1 MLSVFLVHQ
10 WKAFWRSRNKGA
22 SIAAQIFMGLAFLY
36 LLVLS
41 IGIGFGMELIIEQL
55 FPEKDVFYVFNGFIL
70 YYFAVDFL
78 LRMQLQELP
87 TLSIIPYLHLK
98 IPKYKI
104 VRFLNVRSLFS
115 AFNILPLFIFIP
127 FCCTAVA
134 EIYGAFTATMYIVAI
149 VSLCGFNNYTV
160 MYIKRLTTLSVKA
173 ILMVV
178 SVILTLAALEYLKV
192 FSISAI
198 SNRVFD
204 FLSLHPSTGFFFS
217 IAALAPLLINTAYL
231 RSNMYTEELG
241 MTEIKKTGTD
251 YPFLDRFGAAG
262 VLAALE
268 IKLIFRHKRTRSALI
283 MSLFFMAYGF
293 IFYKK
298 DLIEAGHINLIIFSA
313 VFMTGS
319 SISMYGQFMFGWQAA
334 HFDGLM
340 VNKIKLRNFI
350 AAKLLLFTIMS
361 TIAMFIISLYGLI
374 SIKILYIQFAA
385 YLYNIGI
392 GAIIVL
398 YLATWNSK
406 AIDLSKGSTFNYQ
419 GISASQFILIIP
431 YFLTP
436 YLLYLPF
443 SYAGHPYWGI
453 TCLGLAG
460 LTAVCTRNYWIKLLV
475 IELAKRKY
483 SITEGFRE
491 R

>member
-1 MLSVFLVHQ
+1 MLSIFLNHQ

-22 SIAAQIFMGLAFLY
+22 SIAAQIFLGLAFLY

-41 IGIGFGMELIIEQL
+41 IGIGIGMELIIEKL
-55 FPEKDVFYVFNGFIL
+55 FPGKDVFYVFNGFIL

-78 LRMQLQELP
+78 MRMQLQELP
-87 TLSIIPYLHLK
+87 TLSIVPYLHLK
-98 IPKYKI
+98 IPRNKI

-115 AFNILPLFIFIP
+115 VFNILPLFIFIP
-127 FCCTAVA
+127 FCCTAIA
-134 EIYGAFTATMYIVAI
+134 GIYGSVAAIMYMVAI
-149 VSLCGFNNYTV
+149 VSLCVFNNYTV

-173 ILMVV
+173 VLLVV
-178 SVILTLAALEYLKV
+178 LVIAALAALEYFKV
-192 FSISAI
+192 LSISAF
-198 SNRVFD
+198 SNRVFG
-204 FLSLHPSTGFFFS
+204 FLSSHPLTGFVFS
-217 IAALAPLLINTAYL
+217 IAAGIPLTINSTYL
-231 RSNMYTEELG
+231 RSNMYVEELG
-241 MTEIKKTGTD
+241 ATEVKKNSTD
-251 YPFLDRFGAAG
+251 YPFLGRFGATG

-268 IKLIFRHKRTRSALI
+268 LKLIFRHKRTRSAII
-283 MSLFFMAYGF
+283 MSLFFMVYGF

-298 DLIEAGHINLIIFSA
+298 DLIEAGHINMMIFSA

-340 VNKIKLRNFI
+340 ANKMKFRNFI
-350 AAKLLLFTIMS
+350 AAKLLLFTFIS
-361 TIAMFIISLYGLI
+361 TIAMFIISFYGLI
-374 SIKILYIQFAA
+374 SLKVLFIQLAA

-406 AIDLSKGSTFNYQ
+406 AIDLSKRSTFNYQ
-419 GISASQFILIIP
+419 GVSASQFILIIP

-436 YLLYLPF
+436 YLFYLPF
-443 SYAGHPYWGI
+443 SYAGHPYWGV

-460 LTAVCTRNYWIKLLV
+460 LVALFTRRYWITFLV
-475 IELAKRKY
+475 NALTKRKY
-483 SITEGFRE
+483 RITEGFRE
-491 R
+491 Q